1 MTSRIREDIRMGKVT
16 VNDVALMAGV
26 SKSSVSNYFN
36 SPNRLSMPTRD
47 RIRETVER
55 LQFVPNDAARQ
66 LRSGTNPVIGYI
78 AFELSSAFTPGIA
91 RAIEQNVS
99 AQGMHVLMANDDGS
113 SERERSY
120 IELFE
125 MQRVSGLIVAPLGD
139 IEEQL
144 LRLKR
149 RGTPSVLSARKATSP
164 HLAWTAADGVAGGY
178 IAARH
183 LLDLG
188 RRRIGFVTSSLELQ
202 QLSDRMQGALNAVQ
216 EVPGAMFEVINV
228 PERSVAAGA
237 YIAGS
242 IASRP
247 KETRPDALFCANDLL
262 AIGVIQHLTGSAYVS
277 VPEDIAVMGYDDIEF
292 AESVAVPLSSIRVSG
307 EALGA
312 AAVEL
317 LFEEMKLLAE
327 TKHGQLPDT
336 PSRHILFQPE
346 LVIRQSTEKR

>member
-1 MTSRIREDIRMGKVT
+1 MNKVT

-26 SKSSVSNYFN
+26 SKSSVSNFFN
-36 SPNRLSMPTRD
+36 SPSRLSEPTRD

-78 AFELSSAFTPGIA
+78 AFELTSAFTPEIA
-91 RAIEQNVS
+91 RSIEQKVS
-99 AQGMHVLMANDDGS
+99 ARGMHVLMANDDGS

-125 MQRVSGLIVAPLGD
+125 MQRVSGLIVAPIGD

-149 RGTPSVLSARKATSP
+149 RGTPSVLSARKAKSP
-164 HLAWTAADGVAGGY
+164 HLAWAAADGVAGGY
-178 IAARH
+178 IAAKH
-183 LLDLG
+183 LLSLG
-188 RRRIGFVTSSLELQ
+188 RRRLGFVTSSLELQ
-202 QLSDRMQGALNAVQ
+202 QLTDRMQGALKAIQ
-216 EVPGAMFEVINV
+216 EVPGALFEVINV
-228 PERSVAAGA
+228 SERSVAAGA
-237 YIAGS
+237 YAAGTIA
-242 IASRP
+242 ARP
-247 KETRPDALFCANDLL
+247 QETRPDALFCANDLL
-262 AIGVIQHLTGSAYVS
+262 AIGVVQHLTSTANVS

-292 AESVAVPLSSIRVSG
+292 AQSMAVPLSTIRVSG

-317 LFEEMKLLAE
+317 LFEEMDLIAK
-327 TKHGQLPDT
+327 TKRGELPQVA
-336 PSRHILFQPE
+336 SRHVLFQPE
-346 LVIRQSTEKR
+346 LIIRQSTTNR